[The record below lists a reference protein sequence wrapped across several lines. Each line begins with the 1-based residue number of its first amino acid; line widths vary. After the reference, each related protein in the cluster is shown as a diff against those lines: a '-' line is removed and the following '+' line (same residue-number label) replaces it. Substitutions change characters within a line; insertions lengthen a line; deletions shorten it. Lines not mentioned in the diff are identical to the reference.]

1 MGVVTPEHPDGPD
14 RRVRTA
20 RGTLVN
26 TGYLVWLHGLS
37 LLKTFLV
44 AAFLTRSEYGVWGI
58 LVVAIGTLVWLKD
71 VGVGD
76 KYVQQDE
83 DDQETAFQKAFTL
96 EAILT
101 GGFLVLVLAT
111 LPLFALA
118 YGQSELIP
126 TGLVIAAAIPALAL
140 RAPTWVFYRD
150 MRFLKQRVLEAVD
163 PLISFVVTVALAAAG
178 MGYWSLVIG
187 YFAGAWSAAAAAL
200 IASPYPLRL
209 RFERGTAREYLS
221 FSWPLLVA
229 SGSAV
234 LIPQVTMLVGEAEL
248 GLAGAGTIALAAS
261 VSVFAE
267 RIDQVVTW
275 TIYPAVC
282 RIKDRAE
289 LMFEAFVKSNRL
301 VLLVGIPFGVGIA
314 LFAPDIVEYGIG
326 DHWEPAVGLL
336 QVFGLIAAADQV
348 GFNWTAFFRARGDT
362 RPIAIVVPLVVL
374 AFLLAAVPGLILY
387 GLDGFAV
394 GMAVMTA
401 VSLAGRTYFLTRLF
415 PGFRMLRHF
424 ARAVAPTAPA
434 VALTLAIRALDL
446 ERTAAIAAAELAV
459 YLAVTAGATLLLER
473 ELLREVSGY
482 LRGRRAPVPA
492 GA

>member
-1 MGVVTPEHPDGPD
+1 MAAVRPEQPTGPD

-26 TGYLVWLHGLS
+26 AGYMVWLHSLS
-37 LLKTFLV
+37 LLKSFLV

-71 VGVGD
+71 IGVGD

-96 EAILT
+96 EVILN
-101 GGFLVLVLAT
+101 GAFLLLVLAT

-150 MRFLKQRVLEAVD
+150 MRFLKQRSLEAVD
-163 PLISFVVTVALAAAG
+163 PLVSFVVTVALAVAG
-178 MGYWSLVIG
+178 VGYWSLVIG
-187 YFAGAWSAAAAAL
+187 YFAGAWSAAVVAL

-209 RFERGTAREYLS
+209 RFERGTAREYFS

-234 LIPQVTMLVGEAEL
+234 LIPQTTMLVGEAEL

-282 RIKDRAE
+282 RIKDRTE

-301 VLLVGIPFGVGIA
+301 VLMGGVPFGVGVA

-336 QVFGLIAAADQV
+336 QVFGLIAAADQL
-348 GFNWTAFFRARGDT
+348 GFNWTAFFRARGNT
-362 RPIAIVVPLVVL
+362 RPIAVVVPLVVV
-374 AFLLAAVPGLILY
+374 AFLATAVPGLILY
-387 GLDGFAV
+387 GLDGFAA
-394 GMAVMTA
+394 GMAIMTA

-415 PGFRMLRHF
+415 PGFRMVRHF
-424 ARAVAPTAPA
+424 ARAIAPTVPA
-434 VALTLAIRALDL
+434 VAAALALRALDV
-446 ERTAAIAAAELAV
+446 ERTAALAAVELTV
-459 YLAVTAGATLLLER
+459 YLGVTAGATLLFER
-473 ELLREVSGY
+473 ELLREALGY